1 MNSPA
6 NHAAGDRLLARL
18 NAALREQ
25 WNYGSDALVG
35 WRSCEDSVAYLYA
48 PALKIF
54 SSVKA
59 HHRIVHGERG
69 MGVRTF
75 ADIAKLLLAEP
86 RHFSFHQAAAS
97 PTKIE
102 SIFVRYTITHTRNL
116 AAFLHNIAGFS
127 LFTRKNRRHN

>member
-35 WRSCEDSVAYLYA
+35 WRPCEDSVAYLYA

-59 HHRIVHGERG
+59 HRRIVHSERM

-75 ADIAKLLLAEP
+75 ANTAKITFIKPNHSTKLLATIMLLKGNLNSQFVEEAH
-86 RHFSFHQAAAS
+86 RTAAMNA
-97 PTKIE
+97 
-102 SIFVRYTITHTRNL
+102 
-116 AAFLHNIAGFS
+116 
-127 LFTRKNRRHN
+127 